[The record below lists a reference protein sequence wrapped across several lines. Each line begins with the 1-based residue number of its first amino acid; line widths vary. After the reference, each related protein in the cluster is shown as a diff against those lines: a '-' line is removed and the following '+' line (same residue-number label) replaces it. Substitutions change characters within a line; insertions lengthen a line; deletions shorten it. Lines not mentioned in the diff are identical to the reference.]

1 MIPGM
6 APKLRVTRQ
15 ALAWMKPKKWEPFAL
30 GQFPCWIVDEYYGF
44 PILPVGT
51 FGGPIGLKV
60 ARHHPGEL
68 SDPDRVNR
76 VPNAEDER
84 DLVQALN
91 TFIPDG
97 YAETHV
103 MKICMYTNSPDQ
115 NFILDYLPG
124 FDKDVA
130 IAAGFSGHGFKF
142 SSVVGE
148 IMADLAMSGGTAL
161 PIGFLNARRFS

>member
-1 MIPGM
+1 
-6 APKLRVTRQ
+6 VH
-15 ALAWMKPKKWEPFAL
+15 
-30 GQFPCWIVDEYYGF
+30 EYYGF

-51 FGGPIGLKV
+51 FGGPIELKL

-68 SDPDRVNR
+68 SDPDHVNR
-76 VPNAEDER
+76 VPNAADER
-84 DLVQALN
+84 DLVEALN
-91 TFIPDG
+91 TYIPDG

-103 MKICMYTNSPDQ
+103 MKVCMYTNSPDQ

-124 FDKDVA
+124 FDKDLA

-161 PIGFLNARRFS
+161 PIGFLNARRFT